1 MNQTRTVWA
10 TLTIGV
16 VATASM
22 TLVAYYGVR
31 LPRVGNHGRSDAADT
46 TVAAPVAPAPARAL
60 AAAAVGKFSPPQES
74 DIPDDPFGDLV
85 RRGRDIFTD
94 TGTHAKAYV
103 GNGLNC
109 SNCHLDAGRL
119 SNSAPLWGA
128 YVRYPAYRSK
138 TKQVNSYI
146 ERLQGCFMYS
156 MNGKA
161 PPADSPELLALET
174 YSFWMAQGAP
184 VGANLPGAGYP
195 KFKPPQ
201 PPDYARGE
209 KVFQQ
214 NCALCHGADGAGQK
228 VAGRYVFPPLWGRDS
243 YNWGAGMHQLD
254 NAAAFIKANMP
265 LGRGGS
271 LGDQQ
276 AWDVA
281 MFVNAHE
288 RPQDPR
294 FNGDL
299 AATRKRFH
307 DDPNSLYGTKVAGRL
322 LGANP
327 AR

>member
-1 MNQTRTVWA
+1 MPVSSP
-10 TLTIGV
+10 G
-16 VATASM
+16 
-22 TLVAYYGVR
+22 
-31 LPRVGNHGRSDAADT
+31 AAG
-46 TVAAPVAPAPARAL
+46 
-60 AAAAVGKFSPPQES
+60 AAAKGNFVP
-74 DIPDDPFGDLV
+74 PDDADMPNGPFGDVV
-85 RRGRDIFTD
+85 RRGRDIFTN
-94 TGTHAKAYV
+94 TREHAPAYV
-103 GNGLNC
+103 GNGLSC

-119 SNSAPLWGA
+119 ANSAPLWGA
-128 YVRYPAYRSK
+128 YVRYPAFRAK
-138 TKQVNSYI
+138 TGKVNSYT

-161 PPADSPELLALET
+161 PPAGSPELAALET

-184 VGANLPGAGYP
+184 VGATLPGAGYP

-201 PPDYARGE
+201 PADYARGQ
-209 KVFQQ
+209 KVFEA
-214 NCALCHGADGAGQK
+214 NCALCHGADGQGQK

-276 AWDVA
+276 VWDVA
-281 MFVNAHE
+281 MFINAQE

-294 FNGDL
+294 FTGDV
-299 AATRKRFH
+299 ASTRKQFH
-307 DDPNSLYGTKVAGRL
+307 DDPNSLYGIKVDGRL